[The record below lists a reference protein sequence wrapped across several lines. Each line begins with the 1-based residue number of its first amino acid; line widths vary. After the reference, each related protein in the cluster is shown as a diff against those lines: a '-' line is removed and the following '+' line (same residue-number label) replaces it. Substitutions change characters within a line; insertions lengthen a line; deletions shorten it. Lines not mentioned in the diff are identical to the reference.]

1 MDPVFSVIV
10 LPLTLLGIAAVVRA
24 ARVPPVRWSD
34 EVRRPDC
41 LREHDYAAEHL
52 VNSLAG
58 AGAR

>member
-34 EVRRPDC
+34 ED
-41 LREHDYAAEHL
+41 HGH
-52 VNSLAG
+52 
-58 AGAR
+58 